1 MSCFDTGSA
10 RTQVEALEADLDRL
24 RADVER
30 LTERLDD
37 SEAELVDLRDE
48 LADARAPNVAKGREA
63 EELRAAIEAL
73 IAGDWGDGSE
83 CEAFDMEEWG
93 QKRLQKILDEVD
105 ARDSL
110 DYVET
115 YVAARRVLSCIVS
128 NAELMSDPR
137 MDGAADCFGVPLDDV
152 ISAET
157 LLKSM
162 KG

>member
-1 MSCFDTGSA
+1 MDPNATLEQLRQLA
-10 RTQVEALEADLDRL
+10 VQVLNPDRDNALGDE
-24 RADVER
+24 V
-30 LTERLDD
+30 
-37 SEAELVDLRDE
+37 AEE
-48 LADARAPNVAKGREA
+48 MADARAPNVAKGKEA
-63 EELRAAIEAL
+63 EELRSAIEKL
-73 IAGDWGDGSE
+73 IAEEWGDGVSE
-83 CEAFDMEEWG
+83 YIDEMEVWA
-93 QKRLQKILDEVD
+93 KRKLQKILDEVD